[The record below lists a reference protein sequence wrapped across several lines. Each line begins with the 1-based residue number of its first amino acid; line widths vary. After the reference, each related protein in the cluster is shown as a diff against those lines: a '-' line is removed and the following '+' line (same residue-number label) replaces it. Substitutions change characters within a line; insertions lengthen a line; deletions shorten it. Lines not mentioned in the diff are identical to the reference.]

1 MMVWWRT
8 LRSLGSLRSGGS
20 HRRKWLDT
28 QSRNWSG
35 SSAAAADEIVRKGI
49 EGGRLRCQISC
60 MTNSPPPLLTIASA
74 LREARRSRRMSIAE
88 LAASAGVSPRLISE
102 FEQGK
107 RPNVSLET
115 ALRLLTLVGV
125 SLHLHDAAEPTDSA
139 SARAERAARRRNSWT
154 GTRST
159 LDAHVDPSAA
169 SSSAAR
175 LGAVANA
182 SALATA
188 LQRAARS
195 PRP

>member
-1 MMVWWRT
+1 
-8 LRSLGSLRSGGS
+8 
-20 HRRKWLDT
+20 
-28 QSRNWSG
+28 
-35 SSAAAADEIVRKGI
+35 
-49 EGGRLRCQISC
+49 
-60 MTNSPPPLLTIASA
+60 
-74 LREARRSRRMSIAE
+74 MSIAE

-139 SARAERAARRRNSWT
+139 PARAERAARRRNSWT
-154 GTRST
+154 GTLSA
-159 LDAHVDPSAA
+159 LHAQAAPPSP

-175 LGAVANA
+175 LRAVANA

-195 PRP
+195 PRQ